1 MEKAIAAPI
10 ASLHDLQFHEHDPS
24 AKKADEQLHTLVV
37 TDIPLFVTDAQLRDT
52 FSRYVFDSAF
62 SMEQF
67 ETTWA
72 VLCTGHYLRVCPASH
87 SPDQCAI
94 RRAHVAFLAELPRGS
109 VVANFAEIAKE
120 ISAKSVNIPSHIIH
134 TIPSLMPMYI
144 SRLLI
149 PKNLQ
154 WVLPMPSRVLDLPD
168 MNLMKI
174 CSTPSLQHR
183 VKWLEDQY
191 SSRPRPM
198 SSQPSPSCPSVT
210 KPDDQG
216 WDNADSSDSRR
227 CHRHL
232 PHIGRLNSFS
242 VQYYALTFKL

>member
-1 MEKAIAAPI
+1 
-10 ASLHDLQFHEHDPS
+10 
-24 AKKADEQLHTLVV
+24 
-37 TDIPLFVTDAQLRDT
+37 
-52 FSRYVFDSAF
+52 
-62 SMEQF
+62 MEQF

-168 MNLMKI
+168 MNLMKSLRLHSYHNI
-174 CSTPSLQHR
+174 RRRPQHPSHANLDHNANAIDIPPLMDWQQITDHITTILEEITYLIAEFAQLQ
-183 VKWLEDQY
+183 V
-191 SSRPRPM
+191 S
-198 SSQPSPSCPSVT
+198 
-210 KPDDQG
+210 
-216 WDNADSSDSRR
+216 N
-227 CHRHL
+227 
-232 PHIGRLNSFS
+232 IGLNG
-242 VQYYALTFKL
+242 